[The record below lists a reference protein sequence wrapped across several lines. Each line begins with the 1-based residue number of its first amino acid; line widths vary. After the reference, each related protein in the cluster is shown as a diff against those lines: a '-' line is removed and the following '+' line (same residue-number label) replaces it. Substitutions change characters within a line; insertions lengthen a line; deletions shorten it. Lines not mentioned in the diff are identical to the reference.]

1 MSFVYP
7 TRTDLEDF
15 VRILQTN
22 KFRVSKYLPHID
34 EEWFDIIDDCVRYVE
49 NTARYEGGRN
59 FHDCCA
65 RLLYK
70 VAKRHEL
77 HDGNKRSAVITIFIF
92 AVLNDHAVITPSNLK
107 DQARRAAATK
117 GRRNEE
123 LMKRRIAQSFVED
136 IVPFESPRTQ

>member
-7 TRTDLEDF
+7 TRTDLEEF

-34 EEWFDIIDDCVRYVE
+34 EEWFDIIDDCIRYTE
-49 NTARYEGGRN
+49 HIAQYEGEKS

-77 HDGNKRSAVITIFIF
+77 HDGNKRSAVIAVFIF
-92 AVLNDHAVITPSNLK
+92 AIINDHAVITPVSYTHL
-107 DQARRAAATK
+107 RAHET
-117 GRRNEE
+117 GR
-123 LMKRRIAQSFVED
+123 
-136 IVPFESPRTQ
+136 